1 MPKCETRTGWL
12 TALRQRLLTLERDAA
27 VLPADAE
34 RDTYQ
39 DPQAGLSEAIQ
50 TALGALHKLVV
61 AREMVKSGGL
71 RTPVYAGDGMADAG
85 DGESV
90 GLMYGQ
96 TASGRAVDGTY
107 GQAQDG
113 VQSAL
118 TQLGWVKDWLDDERS
133 KVLAIIVRHGH
144 GF

>member
-85 DGESV
+85 DGECV

-113 VQSAL
+113 VQRAL
-118 TQLGWVKDWLDDERS
+118 TQLGWVKNWLDDERS